1 MTELA
6 RLPASFFLAVYL
18 RVAQLGGA
26 GLVSLGLAGVL
37 AEPASWLFGVNF
49 IAGDQRLRQFT
60 PERCAYLTD
69 PRLGQPD
76 CATGAVYQAFGETVT
91 YGIVVTA
98 FGFLVWGAHTL
109 WLHRTAP
116 GPYDRFLR
124 RAYLTA
130 AAVVFLAG
138 ASLFLPLG
146 ISQTLS
152 APNLGAGRPL
162 LTGLVAAAFLV
173 GYAWRLWREL
183 QPREAASR

>member
-1 MTELA
+1 M
-6 RLPASFFLAVYL
+6 
-18 RVAQLGGA
+18 
-26 GLVSLGLAGVL
+26 
-37 AEPASWLFGVNF
+37 
-49 IAGDQRLRQFT
+49 
-60 PERCAYLTD
+60 
-69 PRLGQPD
+69 
-76 CATGAVYQAFGETVT
+76 
-91 YGIVVTA
+91 
-98 FGFLVWGAHTL
+98 
-109 WLHRTAP
+109 
-116 GPYDRFLR
+116 
-124 RAYLTA
+124 LTA